1 MVTLA
6 YYISEIPFQ
15 QHNYSVEKNEHEMK
29 DNRAT
34 ARALNVLHCHN
45 SRHVH
50 QDSSHHM
57 RITPLEIAI
66 TK

>member
-29 DNRAT
+29 ENRAT
-34 ARALNVLHCHN
+34 AKALNTLYQDPSHN
-45 SRHVH
+45 TGIKR
-50 QDSSHHM
+50 
-57 RITPLEIAI
+57 LEIAI
-66 TK
+66 IK